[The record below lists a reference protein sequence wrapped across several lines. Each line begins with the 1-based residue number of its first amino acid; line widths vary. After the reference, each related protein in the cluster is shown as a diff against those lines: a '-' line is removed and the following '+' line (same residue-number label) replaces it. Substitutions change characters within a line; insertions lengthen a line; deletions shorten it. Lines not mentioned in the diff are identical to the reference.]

1 LTAIASGIAVL
12 ALIVVGKRLCGG
24 HVDADGD
31 ANATGDRECVWR
43 CCEGWL
49 HHIGKLAFFLYAGV
63 GASVTVVVGWVASWW
78 KVSQLSPR
86 LRRER
91 EQAIAGLVVGWGDI
105 AAATQSTPGQGA
117 GDMTCQAASVELV
130 QRARGV
136 QQARED
142 VEEETERLLTH
153 GDK

>member
-1 LTAIASGIAVL
+1 MRAVPRGHGDGGSTR
-12 ALIVVGKRLCGG
+12 IVETQPQHRGLSDGG
-24 HVDADGD
+24 PIHGLLH
-31 ANATGDRECVWR
+31 RWPLSLR
-43 CCEGWL
+43 CAFL
-49 HHIGKLAFFLYAGV
+49 RHQAFFLYAGV